1 MADELA
7 ITADS
12 ATAVANVP
20 SLAELGRRFVAFV
33 ETDSK
38 ATLNT
43 YKAAIKRL
51 FAYFKCHGIERPTR
65 EAVKAYRDSLKA
77 SLKPAS
83 INLYMTGARLFFR
96 WAAQEGFYADIADH
110 IKGAKLEAGHKKDY
124 FTARQMQTV
133 LDTAS
138 GESLEALRDYA
149 ILRLMATTGL
159 RCVEITRANIGDIR
173 PAGNDTA
180 LYIQGKGRTE
190 KTEYV
195 KLTANVEA
203 AIRSYLTARKET
215 ADNAP
220 LFATVSNHSKD
231 SGRLTA
237 RSVSRIV
244 KGRFIQAGFN
254 SDRLTAHSLR
264 HTAATLNLLNGAQLE
279 ETRQLLRHHSLNTT
293 LIYQHALERTNNQ
306 SEQRIDLAIANA

>member
-1 MADELA
+1 MANELA
-7 ITADS
+7 IT
-12 ATAVANVP
+12 TASTVALAAIP

-33 ETDSK
+33 ETDSA

-51 FAYFKCHGIERPTR
+51 FDYFQTKAIERPTR
-65 EAVKAYRDSLKA
+65 EDVKEYRDSLKA

-83 INLYMTGARLFFR
+83 VNLYMTAARLFFR
-96 WAAQEGFYADIADH
+96 WTAQEGFYSDIADH

-124 FTARQMQTV
+124 FTARQIKTV
-133 LDTAS
+133 FETAS
-138 GESLEALRDYA
+138 GDSVEDLRDYA

-159 RCVEITRANIGDIR
+159 RCIEVTRADIGDIR
-173 PAGNDTA
+173 PAGDDTA

-203 AIRSYLTARKET
+203 AIRAYLAARKVT
-215 ADNAP
+215 DDKAP
-220 LFATVSNHSKD
+220 LFASASNHSKD
-231 SGRLTA
+231 NGRLTA
-237 RSVSRIV
+237 RSVSRIAKRHFV
-244 KGRFIQAGFN
+244 EAGFN

-279 ETRQLLRHHSLNTT
+279 ETRQLLRHHSINTT
-293 LIYQHALERTNNQ
+293 LIYQHALERSNNQ
-306 SEQRIDLAIANA
+306 SEQRIDAAIANA

>member
-1 MADELA
+1 MANELA
-7 ITADS
+7 ITTASTVALS
-12 ATAVANVP
+12 AIP

-51 FAYFKCHGIERPTR
+51 FEYFQRNDIERPTR
-65 EAVKAYRDSLKA
+65 EDVKEYRDSLKEN
-77 SLKPAS
+77 LKPAS
-83 INLYMTGARLFFR
+83 INLYMTAARLFFR
-96 WAAQEGFYADIADH
+96 WTAQEGFYPDIADH

-124 FTARQMQTV
+124 FTARQIKTV
-133 LDTAS
+133 FETAS
-138 GESLEALRDYA
+138 GDTLQELRDYA

-159 RCVEITRANIGDIR
+159 RCIEVTRADIGDIR

-180 LYIQGKGRTE
+180 LYIQGKGRSE

-203 AIRSYLTARKET
+203 AIRAYLAARNVND
-215 ADNAP
+215 DNAP
-220 LFATVSNHSKD
+220 LFATTSNHSKD
-231 SGRLTA
+231 NGRLTA
-237 RSVSRIV
+237 RSISRIA
-244 KGRFIQAGFN
+244 KGYFVEAGFN
-254 SDRLTAHSLR
+254 SERLTAHSLR

-293 LIYQHALERTNNQ
+293 LIYQHALERANNQ
-306 SEQRIDLAIANA
+306 SEQRIDRAIDNA